1 MEIEDQV
8 QDKRLRERGEVELE
22 GAGLDE
28 ETTTKVDGWMDRWI
42 DGVMDRW
49 IGGGMMDG
57 LIDKW

>member
-42 DGVMDRW
+42 DGSME
-49 IGGGMMDG
+49 
-57 LIDKW
+57 